1 MFALFAVLPVL
12 ISSLLI
18 LAIRKNRAAKYIALA
33 GSIISLAFAVIVF
46 LTPSAQYSVD
56 WFSASNLV
64 FHITIVTYALNKI
77 LLLLVAAIT
86 PLIFTYSIGFMDAQ
100 REQSRFY
107 TEIGIFAAAMMLFA
121 ISGNLI
127 TMFIAWEV
135 LGITSYLLIGFWYNK
150 QKPPLAA
157 RKSIT
162 TIIIGDIF
170 FLMAIVV
177 ILSAYGTTNIASLI
191 STAQNSHIQLPLDA
205 SLIFILVA
213 VFTKSA
219 QFPFHEWLSDAMEG
233 PTPVSAFLH
242 SSTMVKAGVFLV
254 MVLLPLYAMA
264 NLEWILLVIG
274 IASATVAIMNALSE
288 HHIKKILAYSTI
300 EDLSLMLIAL
310 GLNNLLAALLLF
322 IVQTFY
328 KALLFMGA
336 GYVMKANDGE
346 EDIFKVYNIKKNKM
360 LFATVVIGVLSLAGV
375 APFGGFFAKA
385 SLDSSA
391 TDIYVYAALLAFDL
405 LSSMYIFRWLIVPSG
420 KSDKN
425 MQYKAPRSMAI
436 PMAILAAF
444 TAISGISFFAL
455 GMNSAQPLNI
465 LDMVIESG
473 LVISGFIISYLFYAK
488 GLLPNVSLYS
498 LKYRIMHNSFFLNI
512 FYYKIAGFFEELG
525 EQFDLFDHSVNRLFN
540 MCGGTLVR
548 SGNFIRKVE
557 NGNVNVYAVI
567 FVFGIVAL
575 LAVFEIVAVL

>member
-1 MFALFAVLPVL
+1 MFALFAVLPIL

-18 LAIRKNRAAKYIALA
+18 LAIRKNRAAKYISLG
-33 GSIISLAFAVIVF
+33 GSIISLVFAVAVF
-46 LTPSAQYSVD
+46 LGPASQYSVN

-77 LLLLVAAIT
+77 LLLLVAALT
-86 PLIFTYSIGFMDAQ
+86 PLILTYSIGFMDVQ
-100 REQSRFY
+100 KEQNRFY

-127 TMFIAWEV
+127 TMFIGWEA

-170 FLMAIVV
+170 FLMAIV
-177 ILSAYGTTNIASLI
+177 IIISAYGTTNITSLI
-191 STAQNSHIQLPLDA
+191 SVAQNGHVLMPLYV

-219 QFPFHEWLSDAMEG
+219 QFPFHEWLPDAMEG

-254 MVLLPLYAMA
+254 MVLLPLYAVA
-264 NLEWILLVIG
+264 NLEWILLFIG
-274 IASATVAIMNALSE
+274 IASAAIAIMNALSE

-322 IVQTFY
+322 VVQTFY

-336 GYVMKANDGE
+336 GYVMKANNGE
-346 EDIFKVYNIKKNKM
+346 EDIFKIYNIKKNRI
-360 LFATVVIGVLSLAGV
+360 LFATIVIGVLSLAGV
-375 APFGGFFAKA
+375 VPFGGFFAKVA
-385 SLDSSA
+385 LDSSVA
-391 TDIYVYAALLAFDL
+391 NMYVYAALLAFDL
-405 LSSMYIFRWLIVPSG
+405 LSSMYIFRWLLVPSG

-425 MQYKAPRSMAI
+425 TQYKAPRSMAI
-436 PMAILAAF
+436 PMVILAAF

-455 GMNSAQPLNI
+455 GMNAAQSLNVLGMI
-465 LDMVIESG
+465 VESG
-473 LVISGFIISYLFYAK
+473 LVVSGFVIAYLLYVK
-488 GLLPNVSLYS
+488 GLFPNISLYS

-512 FYYKIAGFFEELG
+512 FYYKIAEFFEGLG

-540 MCGGTLVR
+540 MCRGALLR
-548 SGNFIRKVE
+548 SGNFVRKIE
-557 NGNVNVYAVI
+557 NGNINVYAVI
-567 FVFGIVAL
+567 FVFGIVTL
-575 LAVFEIVAVL
+575 LAIFEFIVVL